1 MGTLIYGTVQT
12 YEFED
17 RLLAHLRS
25 VITMKMLRHESFMFT
40 WNEGPVQ
47 RTIWLHPSS
56 QLVFEFDCA
65 EGLGLNREW
74 VEVLSD
80 LANGPSGLHIV
91 EEPRVP

>member
-1 MGTLIYGTVQT
+1 MGSLSYGGTQSF
-12 YEFED
+12 EFED

-25 VITMKMLRHESFMFT
+25 VITMKLVRHESFMFT
-40 WNEGPVQ
+40 WNEGTVQ
-47 RTIWLHPSS
+47 RTVWLHPSS
-56 QLVFEFDCA
+56 QLVFEFDST

-74 VEVLSD
+74 VERLSD